1 MDSTGEPGPWGP
13 TVERG
18 RRFRVL
24 RVVAAALTL
33 VLIAGGVAA
42 YTSAQLLLDQ
52 AETNLTRVPVPELEE
67 VDAPSE
73 ARHFL
78 VVGSDARDE
87 LEDEDRSGLSL
98 GDFEG
103 QRSDVM
109 IYVSIS
115 ADRESIS
122 LVSLP
127 RDLLVT
133 DGTRTRKLTETFAG
147 GPDELIRVIRENF
160 GLPVNHYGAVSL
172 GGFIEVV
179 RTLGTVEIC
188 LDEPL
193 RDWRAGAD
201 FEAGCHDM
209 DATDTLAFVRSR
221 QGERADFERIDRQQ
235 IFLRSVIS
243 ELTEARVLANPRRL
257 SQLVEDVASNVTT
270 DEGLAMGQMVRL
282 ANEARGVV
290 DQGMPMTTVPAFPRT
305 IDGVDYMIAYQPGAR
320 ALFDK
325 VREGEPVEPRGSRDE
340 RAETSVSV
348 YTDAGT
354 EAASIVRSTLQFAGF
369 EAGAVGPAPSGAT
382 AGSTTRVF
390 EVTGGEQRARWV
402 ADTLGVEP
410 EPLPDELTPPDGVD
424 VLVSVGEDAL
434 EGVPSDEPGAE
445 PEPELND
452 DATSEASAET
462 DPETEAEGTEDDGT
476 GDDELVDDTAT
487 DEADE
492 DEQDDDGETAEQDDP
507 ADSPDDA
514 ADDEAASDDDPG

>member
-13 TVERG
+13 TVEGG

-24 RVVAAALTL
+24 RVAAAALTL
-33 VLIAGGVAA
+33 VLLTGGVAA
-42 YTSAQLLLDQ
+42 YTSAQLLLDR
-52 AETNLTRVPVPELEE
+52 AETNLTRVPVPELDE
-67 VDAPSE
+67 VETPSE

-78 VVGSDARDE
+78 VVGSDARDD
-87 LEDEDRSGLSL
+87 LEDEDRAGLSL

-133 DGTRTRKLTETFAG
+133 DGTRLRKLTDTFAG

-160 GLPVNHYGAVSL
+160 GLPVNHYGAISL

-193 RDWRAGAD
+193 YDWRAGAD

-209 DATDTLAFVRSR
+209 DATDTLAYVRSR

-282 ANEARGVV
+282 ANEGRGVV
-290 DQGMPMTTVPAFPRT
+290 DAGMPMTTVPAFPRT
-305 IDGVDYMIAYQPGAR
+305 IDGVDYMIPYRPGAE

-325 VREGEPVEPRGSRDE
+325 LREGEPVEPRGSRDE
-340 RAETSVSV
+340 RAATSVSV
-348 YTDAGT
+348 YTDAGPV
-354 EAASIVRSTLQFAGF
+354 AGSIVRSTLQFAGF
-369 EAGAVGPAPSGAT
+369 ESGTVGPAPSGAT

-390 EVTGGEQRARWV
+390 EVGGEEERARWV
-402 ADTLGVEP
+402 ADTLGVDP
-410 EPLPDELTPPDGVD
+410 EPLPDELTPPEGVD
-424 VLVSVGEDAL
+424 VLVSVGQDAL
-434 EGVPSDEPGAE
+434 EGVPSGEPATE
-445 PEPELND
+445 PDPGVDD
-452 DATSEASAET
+452 DATSGVDTGADTGAVTGSDVT
-462 DPETEAEGTEDDGT
+462 DDAGAGDDAVEDGTVTDDGDGG
-476 GDDELVDDTAT
+476 GDDGDAG
-487 DEADE
+487 
-492 DEQDDDGETAEQDDP
+492 EQ
-507 ADSPDDA
+507 DDA
-514 ADDEAASDDDPG
+514 ADPDDDAAGDQAAGDDDPG